1 MEKLVSILSL
11 HGGGVRGI
19 IPGTI
24 LAFWE
29 SQLQASLSWHD
40 VVTNGVKS
48 KWGNYGRPVYQ
59 SVDGFIQWTLTDV
72 IIPTFDI
79 RLLQPISF
87 STLKAKRNASKVSW
101 LSDNCIGTSAAPYY
115 LPPYYF
121 EMHASTGT
129 KKFNLVDGVAANIP
143 TDGLKYTEASTDN
156 SMKDNRENLEKIGKD
171 LMKKPVSAVNSETGL
186 YEPMEE
192 RGTYEDALCELAQ
205 RLSEE
210 RRFRHKYM

>member
-1 MEKLVSILSL
+1 MN
-11 HGGGVRGI
+11 
-19 IPGTI
+19 
-24 LAFWE
+24 
-29 SQLQASLSWHD
+29 D
-40 VVTNGVKS
+40 
-48 KWGNYGRPVYQ
+48 
-59 SVDGFIQWTLTDV
+59 DCV
-72 IIPTFDI
+72 IKTWN
-79 RLLQPISF
+79 Q
-87 STLKAKRNASKVSW
+87 
-101 LSDNCIGTSAAPYY
+101 
-115 LPPYYF
+115 
-121 EMHASTGT
+121 
-129 KKFNLVDGVAANIP
+129 

>member
-1 MEKLVSILSL
+1 MGRKRSILSQCDGDYQHNKIMEMLVVKFL
-11 HGGGVRGI
+11 H
-19 IPGTI
+19 
-24 LAFWE
+24 
-29 SQLQASLSWHD
+29 Q
-40 VVTNGVKS
+40 
-48 KWGNYGRPVYQ
+48 
-59 SVDGFIQWTLTDV
+59 TLTDV

-143 TDGLKYTEASTDN
+143 TVLAICDVKKEISQNKGSPCLNSIDFSKFLTDGLKYTEASTDN